1 MSLKMSLKIPSY
13 LPQIYPIYTLQVF
26 TIAIILSIFGVYIG
40 KNIDTLFAKIDTKNK
55 NKYYKQTL
63 AAEVC
68 IQIGLCAVLSYVS
81 REIIDMFSTFMFGS
95 YLIGKPSKYA
105 VIIMA
110 PSMFIPQI
118 QLADKIKYI
127 IGI

>member
-1 MSLKMSLKIPSY
+1 MSFKIPSY

-26 TIAIILSIFGVYIG
+26 ILAIVLSIVGIYIG
-40 KNIDTLFAKIDTKNK
+40 KNIDTLFAKVDTNNK
-55 NKYYKQTL
+55 NKYYKQKL
-63 AAEVC
+63 SVEVC

-81 REIIDMFSTFMFGS
+81 REIVDMFSTYMFGS

-110 PSMFIPQI
+110 PSMFIPQV

-127 IGI
+127 IGIEL

>member
-1 MSLKMSLKIPSY
+1 MSLKIPSY
-13 LPQIYPIYTLQVF
+13 LPQIYPIYTFQVF

>member
-1 MSLKMSLKIPSY
+1 MSLKIPSY

>member
-1 MSLKMSLKIPSY
+1 MSLKIPSY

-40 KNIDTLFAKIDTKNK
+40 KNIDTIFAKVDTDNK

-63 AAEVC
+63 AVEVC
-68 IQIGLCAVLSYVS
+68 IQIGLCAVLSYIS

>member
-63 AAEVC
+63 AVEVC
-68 IQIGLCAVLSYVS
+68 IQIGLCAVLSYIS
-81 REIIDMFSTFMFGS
+81 REIIDMFSTYIFGS

-105 VIIMA
+105 IIIMA
-110 PSMFIPQI
+110 PSMFIPQL